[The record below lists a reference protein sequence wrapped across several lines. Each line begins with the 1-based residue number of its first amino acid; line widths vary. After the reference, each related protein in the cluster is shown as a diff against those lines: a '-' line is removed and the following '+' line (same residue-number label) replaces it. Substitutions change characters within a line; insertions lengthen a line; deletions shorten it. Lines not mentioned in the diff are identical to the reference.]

1 MCLEQK
7 LIVLSREMEFNMPT
21 SVSEARSICE
31 ILSEFLSTE
40 DAREVTSR
48 LHDEVGKTTNNTSLQ
63 ISLKML
69 RDLYA

>member
-1 MCLEQK
+1 MGLEQK

-31 ILSEFLSTE
+31 ILSEFLSLE
-40 DAREVTSR
+40 DARKVTNR
-48 LHDEVGKTTNNTSLQ
+48 LHEEVGQITNNQSLQ

>member
-1 MCLEQK
+1 
-7 LIVLSREMEFNMPT
+7 MPT

-31 ILSEFLSTE
+31 ILSEFLSLE
-40 DAREVTSR
+40 DARKVTNR
-48 LHDEVGKTTNNTSLQ
+48 LHEEVGQITNNQSLQ